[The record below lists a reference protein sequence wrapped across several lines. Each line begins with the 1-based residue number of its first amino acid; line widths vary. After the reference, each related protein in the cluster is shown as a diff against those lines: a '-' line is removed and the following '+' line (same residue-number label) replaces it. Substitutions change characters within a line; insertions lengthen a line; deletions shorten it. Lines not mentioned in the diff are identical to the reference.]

1 MLMAGLA
8 LAALGAALA
17 LLSPPVVCHRAEV
30 PEGQPLQL
38 HHGCEKHHGVL
49 HPAIKSELEG
59 PITPPQLDK
68 IVLQFQLDYAEQYA
82 ESKVLS
88 AESKVLSAEKEV
100 SHLKNL
106 LEAKE

>member
-1 MLMAGLA
+1 MVAR
-8 LAALGAALA
+8 
-17 LLSPPVVCHRAEV
+17 SIT
-30 PEGQPLQL
+30 
-38 HHGCEKHHGVL
+38 GCFT
-49 HPAIKSELEG
+49 AIKSELEG

-88 AESKVLSAEKEV
+88 AEKEV

>member
-1 MLMAGLA
+1 MVAR
-8 LAALGAALA
+8 
-17 LLSPPVVCHRAEV
+17 SIT
-30 PEGQPLQL
+30 
-38 HHGCEKHHGVL
+38 GCFT
-49 HPAIKSELEG
+49 AIKSELEG
-59 PITPPQLDK
+59 PITPPQAQLDK

>member
-1 MLMAGLA
+1 MTPGGSGDILRRFSHTKNTRKKKEESDKSVLTILEGVRSRAVMAGLA

-49 HPAIKSELEG
+49 HR
-59 PITPPQLDK
+59 D
-68 IVLQFQLDYAEQYA
+68 
-82 ESKVLS
+82 
-88 AESKVLSAEKEV
+88 
-100 SHLKNL
+100 
-106 LEAKE
+106 